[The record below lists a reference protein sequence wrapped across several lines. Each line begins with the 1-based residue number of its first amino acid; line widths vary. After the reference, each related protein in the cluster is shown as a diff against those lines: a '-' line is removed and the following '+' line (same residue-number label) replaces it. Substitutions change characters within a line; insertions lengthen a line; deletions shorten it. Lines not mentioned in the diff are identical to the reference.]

1 MLKRKSV
8 DLLLHKPRLR
18 FRWHRWVAPAP
29 PRIVTPTNVLG
40 EPRGASLKNAPC
52 ADALGFD
59 TRHRAFGHHDIMNC
73 NHANSNFA
81 IIICL
86 HSFLN
91 LLFDFSFLYL
101 SYLLFFWC
109 HEKKGTFFSMS
120 NQISFYKVLSK
131 WFHSKNGDGF
141 NLTLSDSNSWP
152 KKMIFGDFLFVSVC
166 LMTLW
171 DYLKFCFRLTTYIDR
186 DDTRSFRVSKFASL
200 QLWMTSWT
208 RSTPPCCRL
217 HVTAHILALAFKNIC
232 PQWAIYDAIKKC
244 SWINVVLNVRVFCLC
259 SRETL
264 DNF

>member
-152 KKMIFGDFLFVSVC
+152 KKNDLWWFSVRFCLSNDSLGLFEVLFPLDDLYRPRWYEIISSVQIRQ
-166 LMTLW
+166 
-171 DYLKFCFRLTTYIDR
+171 F
-186 DDTRSFRVSKFASL
+186 
-200 QLWMTSWT
+200 
-208 RSTPPCCRL
+208 
-217 HVTAHILALAFKNIC
+217 TALNDVLD
-232 PQWAIYDAIKKC
+232 AIYATVLSFTRDSTHTC
-244 SWINVVLNVRVFCLC
+244 SGIQKYLSTVSHIWRY
-259 SRETL
+259 
-264 DNF
+264 